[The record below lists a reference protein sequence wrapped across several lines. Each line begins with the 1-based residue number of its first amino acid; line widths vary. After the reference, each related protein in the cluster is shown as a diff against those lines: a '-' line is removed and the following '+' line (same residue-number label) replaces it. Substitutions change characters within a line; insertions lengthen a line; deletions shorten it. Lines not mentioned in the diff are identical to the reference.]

1 MKRIFQLLI
10 MLSVQVFILSNL
22 YPAFAQQ
29 AGHIELK
36 CVAESEIEVVNEKG
50 EKEIQRVKAA
60 KVVPGD
66 EVIYTIY
73 YTAIGQEDVDD
84 IVINNPIPE
93 HMVYKEG
100 SATGADYAN
109 INFSIDEGKSFDAPE
124 NLKVKD
130 AEGNE
135 RLALANEYTHVRWML
150 NNSVKPG
157 ETGQVSFRALL
168 E

>member
-1 MKRIFQLLI
+1 V
-10 MLSVQVFILSNL
+10 LSVSIFILIQFC
-22 YPAFAQQ
+22 PAFAQE

-36 CVAESEIEVVNEKG
+36 CLAESEIEVVNEKG
-50 EKEIQRVKAA
+50 EKEILRVKAA

-73 YTAIGQEDVDD
+73 YTAIGQEPVND
-84 IVINNPIPE
+84 IVINNPVPE

-100 SATGADYAN
+100 SALGDCAE
-109 INFSIDEGKSFDAPE
+109 IKFSIDEGKSFDSPE

-135 RLALANEYTHVRWML
+135 HPAVAKEYTNIRWML
-150 NNSVKPG
+150 KHVVKPG
-157 ETGQVSFRALL
+157 QTGQVCFRARL